1 MARAGLYQLGAG
13 GFRSTGIG
21 NKRSVGKSLGGS
33 SYDETRGGQGA
44 LCWDSWWSATMSAR
58 VGVSLLSFVVVVASG
73 KCR

>member
-33 SYDETRGGQGA
+33 SYDETRGGQGT
-44 LCWDSWWSATMSAR
+44 LLGFLVVGDYVRPSW
-58 VGVSLLSFVVVVASG
+58 
-73 KCR
+73 C